1 MAPQIAH
8 PDLKRVPMAKGGYG
22 RWLRPFLENR
32 AVSGP
37 VRTFPQAER
46 PLLEAQEI
54 QSLLV
59 VPVFVDGIL
68 WGFLGV
74 DDCRRKRSFGPEE
87 EALLRAVAEALA
99 RPLGVQA
106 VAEGIEDEA
115 ILAYLREL
123 GFPLGQGFL
132 LGRPGPLSHRAL
144 SHRGGVLP

>member
-87 EALLRAVAEALA
+87 EALLRTPADKKQAWADLQLIM
-99 RPLGVQA
+99 RRLGLPLRNSASTGA
-106 VAEGIEDEA
+106 H
-115 ILAYLREL
+115 
-123 GFPLGQGFL
+123 GQ
-132 LGRPGPLSHRAL
+132 
-144 SHRGGVLP
+144 